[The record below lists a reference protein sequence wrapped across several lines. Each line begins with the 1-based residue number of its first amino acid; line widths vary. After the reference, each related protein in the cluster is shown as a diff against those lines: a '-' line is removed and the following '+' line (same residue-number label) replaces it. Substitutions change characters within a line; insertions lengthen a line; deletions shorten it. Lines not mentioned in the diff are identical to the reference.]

1 MRVVLKVQR
10 SDGQYVIRE
19 MNVTDDMD
27 PAGVM
32 MTKEMMVI
40 GGTFRSMYGQVKLL
54 PDRREADEL

>member
-1 MRVVLKVQR
+1 MRVVVKVQR
-10 SDGQYVIRE
+10 ADGQYVIRE
-19 MNVTDDMD
+19 LNVTDDMD
-27 PAGVM
+27 PSGVM